1 MAASDSE
8 EFVEVASKV
17 KDDPSQ
23 GEPELDDDEDVQEEE
38 YEIEEV
44 LDARRGFFP
53 EGRMGYFVKWKG
65 YGPDDNSWVDE
76 KDSENARELVDEF
89 WRKNPQKKKVAVAG
103 RKSVD
108 KKSPKK
114 PRKSTATDDTSDAGE
129 ISTKKR
135 GRKSSSHKVGSGDE
149 MDVDEEKPAKKA
161 KKDSAQPSKTNAKKV
176 NTTSPEE
183 DEVHLGTMKKY
194 MSMASW
200 EGLIK
205 TIDTVERS
213 DDDELKIFFTL
224 NNGERVMETSA
235 ICKQRFPQ
243 KLLEF
248 YEANLKWRHAG
259 DASDL

>member
-1 MAASDSE
+1 MVPTTTAGLTRKTQSRQPEAAGSP
-8 EFVEVASKV
+8 FLLIV
-17 KDDPSQ
+17 
-23 GEPELDDDEDVQEEE
+23 
-38 YEIEEV
+38 YY
-44 LDARRGFFP
+44 R
-53 EGRMGYFVKWKG
+53 
-65 YGPDDNSWVDE
+65 
-76 KDSENARELVDEF
+76 NARELVDEF

-224 NNGERVMETSA
+224 YVKFFEYTSWTAYHSSYLATMEKESWKLQRYANN
-235 ICKQRFPQ
+235 
-243 KLLEF
+243 
-248 YEANLKWRHAG
+248 
-259 DASDL
+259 ASPRR